1 MSPTEGITVNG
12 IEIDLAAETLR
23 DAAGDA
29 VPLRRQ
35 AFAVLRF
42 LIGNAGRVVTKD
54 EVMRAVWPGIAVTD
68 DSLVQCV
75 SEIRHALRDGAH
87 ATLQTVPRRGYR
99 LMLPDATPAAARHR
113 RWRAAAV
120 AVAALVLL
128 FGVSWWSRA
137 PTAASLAVAVLPF
150 DDLSGEARQARF
162 ADAFTEDLITELART
177 NGLKVIAR
185 NSVKAYADKA
195 TDVREIGRELGVTHV
210 LEGSLELPPSRV
222 RVTAQ
227 LIDAATGVHIWS
239 ERFDRPADD
248 LFTVRDQVLTRL
260 VGTLTGYDGPLWLD
274 WIEAAKRRPPG
285 DLNAFD
291 YMLMAREPYRRHDQ
305 TGVAEA
311 RDLLLKAVA
320 LDPGLARA
328 WDFLANCYMQD
339 AINGWGD
346 RATAWE
352 RYRDATQRAAALDP
366 ADAHI
371 QLSLG
376 AMYMERG
383 DVALG
388 TAAWERALELAP
400 NDALVNRYVGTL
412 LPISVGI
419 ERAEEGV
426 ALVERALY
434 ELDPL
439 HPPFYWLNLGNA
451 LYFAGRYSEAADALR
466 KIPDPWLEPHVILSL
481 ALAQAGELDAA
492 RAEAAEVLRL
502 DPAFSAEAWIAND
515 IYQPGNSS
523 GRRFADGAAKAGLPV
538 CAAKPDAIAPADRLA
553 ECVADRRASR
563 P

>member
-1 MSPTEGITVNG
+1 
-12 IEIDLAAETLR
+12 
-23 DAAGDA
+23 
-29 VPLRRQ
+29 
-35 AFAVLRF
+35 
-42 LIGNAGRVVTKD
+42 VTKD
-54 EVMRAVWPGIAVTD
+54 EVMHAVWPGVAVTD

-99 LMLPDATPAAARHR
+99 LVLPDAAPAPASHR
-113 RWRAAAV
+113 RWQAAAV
-120 AVAALVLL
+120 AGLALVLL
-128 FGVSWWSRA
+128 LGLSWWSRTS
-137 PTAASLAVAVLPF
+137 PPASLAVAVLPF
-150 DDLSGEARQARF
+150 DDLGGEARQARF

-177 NGLKVIAR
+177 DGLRVIAR
-185 NSVKAYADKA
+185 NSVEAYADQA
-195 TDVREIGRELGVTHV
+195 ADVREIGRELGVTHV
-210 LEGSLELPPSRV
+210 LEGSLELPPGRI

-227 LIDAATGVHIWS
+227 LIDAPTGVHIWS
-239 ERFDRPADD
+239 ERIDRPADD
-248 LFTVRDQVLTRL
+248 LFAVRDQVLTRL

-285 DLNAFD
+285 DLKAFD
-291 YMLMAREPYRRHDQ
+291 YMLMAKEPYRRHDQ
-305 TGVAEA
+305 AGVAEA
-311 RDLLLKAVA
+311 RDLLLKAVT

-346 RATAWE
+346 RAAVWE
-352 RYRDATQRAAALDP
+352 RYREATRRAAALDP

-383 DVALG
+383 DTALG
-388 TAAWERALELAP
+388 IAAWERALELAP

-412 LPISVGI
+412 LPITIGV

-451 LYFAGRYSEAADALR
+451 LYFAARYAEAVDALR
-466 KIPDPWLEPHVILSL
+466 KIPDPWMEPRVLLSV

-492 RAEAAEVLRL
+492 RDEAAEVLRL

-515 IYQPGNSS
+515 LYQPGNSS
-523 GRRFADGAAKAGLPV
+523 GRLFAAGAAKAGLPV
-538 CAAKPDAIAPADRLA
+538 CASSPEAIAPADRLPDCA
-553 ECVADRRASR
+553 KLAHQQSRRVSLGRPAGRRASR
-563 P
+563 ADRRGCRPRRRRAWHR